1 MSAFVKIVAFVGFA
15 SMASA
20 THDCETTTYGVG
32 GDCSAGTTCGSRF
45 NLAEAFDLSPTMCG
59 EVGSLPHV
67 CCSDTYICQPC
78 LEGCDPTFVPD
89 GCVTLEEYIAGENDF
104 GLPLQFLPEP

>member
-67 CCSDTYICQPC
+67 CCSDTFICQAC
-78 LEGCDPTFVPD
+78 ESGCDPDFE
-89 GCVTLEEYIAGENDF
+89 CVTLEEFIAGENDT
-104 GLPLQFLPEP
+104 GLELQMLEVEP